1 MGRFNKRKGQSK
13 QTDEKIIS
21 LYWKRDE
28 QAIALTA
35 EIYGRCLYSIAYN
48 LLHDECDTEETVND
62 TYLDAWKS
70 IPPARPDCLLAFL
83 TKIVRGNAINTYKS
97 RTRSRH
103 IPPSMVVSLSEL
115 DTVLGSD
122 SDDPT
127 GGESKQISDAIS
139 GYLYT
144 QPERARN
151 IFIYRYYCS
160 DTVRCIAGMMKISE
174 STVNRELSRMRDELR
189 EYLKK
194 EGIYV

>member
-1 MGRFNKRKGQSK
+1 MGLIKKRKSQSK
-13 QTDEKIIS
+13 QMDEKIIS
-21 LYWKRDE
+21 LYWNRDE

-35 EIYGRCLYSIAYN
+35 EVYGRCLYSIAYN

-83 TKIVRGNAINTYKS
+83 TKIVRNNAITAFKR
-97 RTRSRH
+97 RTRSRQ
-103 IPPSMVVSLSEL
+103 IPPHMIVSLTEL
-115 DTVLGSD
+115 DDVLGSEAEAPMGIEAKTV
-122 SDDPT
+122 S
-127 GGESKQISDAIS
+127 EAIN

-144 QPERARN
+144 QPKRARN
-151 IFIYRYYCS
+151 IFIYRYYCA
-160 DTVRCIAGMMKISE
+160 DTVKRIAGMMRISE
-174 STVNRELSRMRDELR
+174 STVNRELSRMREELR